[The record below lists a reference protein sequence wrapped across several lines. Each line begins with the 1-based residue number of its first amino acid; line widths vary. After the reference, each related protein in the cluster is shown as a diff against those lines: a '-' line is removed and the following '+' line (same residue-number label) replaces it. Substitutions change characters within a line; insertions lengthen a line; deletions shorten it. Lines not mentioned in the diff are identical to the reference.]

1 MAPSVDSLAD
11 VPRIWLLRAAVAVVV
26 LALLTPAAV
35 SYVTYEETSHQ
46 RGTLTSVAD
55 NETVVSIQ
63 GFHFEGEGSGK
74 KPSGM
79 VGVDRRAQ
87 TAWTFNGTSADWPVE
102 TANQSWWF
110 YDVDR
115 LPNGNLLVVNTFP
128 GQTFVSEYDPDA
140 GKRVWGKLFPEM
152 VDTHDVTPL
161 SEHEIAIANMR
172 NYDEEAGVSNDRVV
186 IYNRTREE
194 ITWEWRFRNHYAADV
209 AGGHSEDWTHVN
221 DVDPVGEDRLLL
233 SPRNFDQ
240 AIVVDRTTKE
250 IELQLGDDE
259 NHAVLHEQHNPD
271 YLESADGTP
280 TILVA
285 DSENDRVVEY
295 ALVEECER
303 PADVEKAGNRLDC
316 GWERVWSVG
325 GEGQFNWPRD
335 ADRLPNG
342 NTLVTDSKNHRVL
355 EVTPEGEVVW
365 EVYTPW
371 LPYDAERIGTGDE
384 STGPTTRGTNATGA
398 HQLSGSAG
406 RHEDLSALEACGR
419 HLDGVDQT
427 SADQWPPASYERN
440 VTTVDGRAGGTWT
453 GGTADGDT
461 AGDALPADG
470 GSSGTGLV
478 VALLVVVAL
487 AVRSWWQG

>member
-1 MAPSVDSLAD
+1 MAPSVDSFAD
-11 VPRIWLLRAAVAVVV
+11 VHRIWLLRAAVAVVV
-26 LALLTPAAV
+26 LALLTPAAA
-35 SYVTYEETSHQ
+35 SFLTYEETSHQ

-128 GQTFVSEYDPDA
+128 GQTFVSEYDPAADEF
-140 GKRVWGKLFPEM
+140 VWEKLFPEM

-161 SEHEIAIANMR
+161 GEHEIAIANMR

-186 IYNRTREE
+186 VYNRTREE

-221 DVDPVGEDRLLL
+221 DVGPVGEDRLLL

-240 AIVVDRTTKE
+240 AIVVNRTTKA
-250 IELQLGDDE
+250 IEMELGE
-259 NHAVLHEQHNPD
+259 AGNHSVLHEQHNPD

-295 ALVEECER
+295 ALVEACDR
-303 PADVEKAGNRLDC
+303 PADAEKAGNRLDC

-342 NTLVTDSKNHRVL
+342 NTLVTDSLNHRVV
-355 EVTPEGEVVW
+355 EVTPRGEIVW
-365 EVYTPW
+365 EYYVGW
-371 LPYDAERIGTGDE
+371 GPYEAERGAVE
-384 STGPTTRGTNATGA
+384 SDGPTMGDQGVSG
-398 HQLSGSAG
+398 HHDVSGSAG
-406 RHEDLSALEACGR
+406 LEPGT
-419 HLDGVDQT
+419 GNST
-427 SADQWPPASYERN
+427 SLA
-440 VTTVDGRAGGTWT
+440 TWT
-453 GGTADGDT
+453 SGMAAGTPLQGPVE
-461 AGDALPADG
+461 DAARRWAHVAPWIYPVWMSDWDFAYVVLAALFVLVW
-470 GSSGTGLV
+470 SGYETYQRRGAIV
-478 VALLVVVAL
+478 D
-487 AVRSWWQG
+487 AVRR

>member
-1 MAPSVDSLAD
+1 MAPSVDSFAD
-11 VPRIWLLRAAVAVVV
+11 VPRIWLLRAAVVLVV

-35 SYVTYEETSHQ
+35 SYVTYEETNHQ

-140 GKRVWGKLFPEM
+140 GERVWGRLFPGM
-152 VDTHDVTPL
+152 VDTHDVTQL

-172 NYDEEAGVSNDRVV
+172 NYDEDSGVSNDRVV
-186 IYNRTREE
+186 IYNRTRDE
-194 ITWEWRFRNHYAADV
+194 ITWEWRFRSHYAADV

-240 AIVVDRTTKE
+240 VIVVDRTTKE
-250 IELQLGDDE
+250 IELQLGDDG
-259 NHAVLHEQHNPD
+259 NYAVLHEQHNPD

-342 NTLVTDSKNHRVL
+342 NTLITDSLNHRVV
-355 EVTPEGEVVW
+355 EVTPRGEIVW
-365 EVYTPW
+365 EYYVGW
-371 LPYDAERIGTGDE
+371 GPYEAERGAVE
-384 STGPTTRGTNATGA
+384 SDGPTMREEGVSG
-398 HQLSGSAG
+398 HQDVSGSAG
-406 RHEDLSALEACGR
+406 LEPGT
-419 HLDGVDQT
+419 GNST
-427 SADQWPPASYERN
+427 SLA
-440 VTTVDGRAGGTWT
+440 TWT
-453 GGTADGDT
+453 SGMAAGTPLQGPVE
-461 AGDALPADG
+461 DAAQRWAHVAPWIYPVWMSDWDFAYVVLAAVFILVW
-470 GSSGTGLV
+470 SGYETYRRRGAIV
-478 VALLVVVAL
+478 D
-487 AVRSWWQG
+487 AVRR